1 MARAQE
7 NPDTIPSYLEFFG
20 MERPPFARLSVSSQ
34 LFHSDQYSIL
44 ADHLASATERSDF
57 LLVLCGVAGSGKTTL
72 LNRHIL
78 NIDEDV
84 SYATFDESCAD
95 GTQFYHGLLRQLG
108 FHDISGKL
116 NELKNIAHE
125 YLIHRGMAGD
135 HVLVIIDNAHLVC
148 ASVLEQL
155 RLIAE
160 TNVKGRRVLSAI
172 LAGNSDLPR
181 IMASPAMRKFR
192 FKHHV
197 DFTIRVYSEQETED
211 YVRHRLRLS
220 GGADAT
226 RFAQEA
232 HPVIYRF
239 TGGIPNAINRLCN
252 AVLTEACALD
262 TRVVTGDLIR
272 SVAESH
278 EILPHVVPLQGM
290 GRRKTDSSVSLLIPV
305 QQPQERIIAR
315 DPPPRP
321 AFESSAPGSAVADVD
336 IRDLLNQVSQ
346 LSGQLAVQTQRTETL
361 SNTILDDTAE
371 IRRLDDALSKTR
383 EALQENENAS
393 NELTAKADAEIEE
406 LERKVSE
413 LREKC
418 KSLRASAAESRKEM
432 RAAKKAA
439 TAAAKAEAKVEKLE
453 ESVSDRDARIV
464 DLQAELDIYIKA
476 DTISQPALHDEQA
489 NPQSEQSVRRTSAVP
504 AVDKITTIDVLRDGE
519 IEQVMNLADA
529 PSRIMIGRGED
540 CELRLD
546 SKFVSR
552 HHALIFCT
560 NSVVSIEDLNSFN
573 GTVVNSRKI
582 SRCDLYPDDK
592 VTIGDFDLRPRPAVK
607 NDRV

>member
-20 MERPPFARLSVSSQ
+20 MERPPFARLSVPSQ

-44 ADHLASATERSDF
+44 ADHLTSATEQSDS
-57 LLVLCGVAGSGKTTL
+57 LLVLCGAEGAGKTTL

-84 SYATFDESCAD
+84 SYATFDETCAD
-95 GTQFYHGLLRQLG
+95 GTQFYYGLLRQLG

-116 NELKNIAHE
+116 NELKNIARE

-135 HVLVIIDNAHLVC
+135 PVLVIIDNAHLVC

-155 RLIAE
+155 RWLAE
-160 TNVKGRRVLSAI
+160 TNVRDRRVLSVI

-181 IMASPAMRKFR
+181 IMASPAMRKLR

-278 EILPHVVPLQGM
+278 EILPHVVPLHGM
-290 GRRKTDSSVSLLIPV
+290 GRRKTDSSVSLVLPV
-305 QQPQERIIAR
+305 QPPEERIIAR

-321 AFESSAPGSAVADVD
+321 AFQSSAPDSAVAEVD

-361 SNTILDDTAE
+361 SNTILNDT
-371 IRRLDDALSKTR
+371 
-383 EALQENENAS
+383 
-393 NELTAKADAEIEE
+393 AEIEE

-413 LREKC
+413 LQDQC
-418 KSLRASAAESRKEM
+418 KTLRNSAADAKKKMREARKEL

-453 ESVSDRDARIV
+453 ESVSDRDARIAE
-464 DLQAELDIYIKA
+464 LQAELDTYINA
-476 DTISQPALHDEQA
+476 DTTNQPGLHDEQA
-489 NPQSEQSVRRTSAVP
+489 DPQSEQSVRRTSAGQSDDAIATIEVIC
-504 AVDKITTIDVLRDGE
+504 DGKIQ
-519 IEQVMNLADA
+519 QVMHLADA

-540 CELRLD
+540 CELRLN

-560 NSVVSIEDLNSFN
+560 KGSVAIEDLNSFN
-573 GTVVNSRKI
+573 GTLVNSRKI

-592 VTIGDFDLRPRPAVK
+592 VTIGNFDLRPRPAVK

>member
-7 NPDTIPSYLEFFG
+7 NPDTKPSYLEFFG

-57 LLVLCGVAGSGKTTL
+57 LLVLCGAAGSGKTTL

-78 NIDEDV
+78 DIEEDV
-84 SYATFDESCAD
+84 SYATFDETCAD
-95 GTQFYHGLLRQLG
+95 GTQFYHRLLRQLG

-116 NELKNIAHE
+116 HELKNIARE

-160 TNVKGRRVLSAI
+160 TTVKNRRVLSVI
-172 LAGNSDLPR
+172 LAGNPDLPR
-181 IMASPAMRKFR
+181 IMASPAMRKLR

-197 DFTIRVYSEQETED
+197 DFTIRVYSQQETED

-262 TRVVTGDLIR
+262 TRVITGDLIR
-272 SVAESH
+272 SVAEAH
-278 EILPHVVPLQGM
+278 EILPHVIPLQGM

-305 QQPQERIIAR
+305 QQPEDRIIAR

-321 AFESSAPGSAVADVD
+321 AFESPAPGSAIADVD
-336 IRDLLNQVSQ
+336 FKDLLNQVSQ

-361 SNTILDDTAE
+361 SGTILDDT
-371 IRRLDDALSKTR
+371 
-383 EALQENENAS
+383 
-393 NELTAKADAEIEE
+393 AEIEE

-413 LREKC
+413 LQDQCET
-418 KSLRASAAESRKEM
+418 LRTSAADARKEM

-439 TAAAKAEAKVEKLE
+439 TAAAKAEAKVAKLE
-453 ESVSDRDARIV
+453 ESVSDRDARIAE
-464 DLQAELDIYIKA
+464 LQAELDTYINA
-476 DTISQPALHDEQA
+476 DTINQPALHDAQA
-489 NPQSEQSVRRTSAVP
+489 DAQSEQSVRKTSAAP
-504 AVDKITTIDVLRDGE
+504 AVGKITTIDVLRDGE
-519 IEQVMNLADA
+519 IIQVINLADV

-546 SKFVSR
+546 SNFVSR
-552 HHALIFCT
+552 HHALMFCT
-560 NSVVSIEDLNSFN
+560 NSGVSIEDLNSFN

-592 VTIGDFDLRPRPAVK
+592 VTIGNFDLRPRPAVK
-607 NDRV
+607 NDGV